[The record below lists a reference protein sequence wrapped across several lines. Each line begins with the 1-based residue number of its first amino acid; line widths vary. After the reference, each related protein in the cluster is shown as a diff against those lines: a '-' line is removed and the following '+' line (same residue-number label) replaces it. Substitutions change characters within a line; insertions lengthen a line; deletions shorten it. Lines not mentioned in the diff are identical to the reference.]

1 MKLTD
6 GLFHKIFDEIA
17 AEYTDIENEHWI
29 VDIGA
34 AKLADTPEA
43 FDVLVMPNLYG
54 DVLSDVAAQIAGS
67 VGLAG
72 SANIGEHVS
81 MFEAIHGSAPRR
93 AGQNLANPSGLLLGA
108 VMMLVHVGLTDH
120 AERVHNAWLRAIEDG
135 IHTYDIY
142 DEKVSRQKV
151 GTKEFAEAVVE
162 RLGQTPQI
170 LTARKYSKGEE
181 SLARAASEKPA
192 PKKELV
198 GVDVFLD
205 WTRGSAN
212 DLGDALSKVNGD
224 GVKLTMI
231 SNRGVKVWPGGHAET
246 FCSDHWRCRFLP
258 LSDGGKVGHAQVVSL
273 LGRIA
278 DNGYDFIKTEG
289 LYTFDGER
297 GFSLDQGE

>member
-1 MKLTD
+1 
-6 GLFHKIFDEIA
+6 
-17 AEYTDIENEHWI
+17 
-29 VDIGA
+29 
-34 AKLADTPEA
+34 
-43 FDVLVMPNLYG
+43 
-54 DVLSDVAAQIAGS
+54 VLSDVAAQIAGS

-142 DEKVSRQKV
+142 DDKVSKQKV
-151 GTKEFAEAVVE
+151 GTKEFADAVIE

-170 LTARKYSKGEE
+170 LKARQYRKGEE
-181 SLARAASEKPA
+181 SHVIAAAEKKA
-192 PKKELV
+192 PLKELV

-205 WTRGSAN
+205 WTKGSAN
-212 DLGDALSKVNGD
+212 ALGDALSKVNGD

-231 SNRGVKVWPGGHAET
+231 SNRGVKVWPGGHTET
-246 FCSDHWRCRFLP
+246 FCSDHWRCRFLTE
-258 LSDGGKVGHAQVVSL
+258 SSGGKVAHPQVVSL
-273 LGRIA
+273 LSRIA
-278 DNGYDFIKTEG
+278 EAGYDFIKTEG

>member
-1 MKLTD
+1 
-6 GLFHKIFDEIA
+6 
-17 AEYTDIENEHWI
+17 
-29 VDIGA
+29 
-34 AKLADTPEA
+34 
-43 FDVLVMPNLYG
+43 MPNLYG

-72 SANIGEHVS
+72 SANIGEHVA

-108 VMMLVHVGLTDH
+108 VMMLVHLGLTDT
-120 AERVHNAWLRAIEDG
+120 AEQVHNAWLRTIEDG

-142 DEKVSRQKV
+142 DEKVSKQKV
-151 GTKEFAEAVVE
+151 GTKEFAEAVAE
-162 RLGQTPQI
+162 RLGQRPQV
-170 LTARKYSKGEE
+170 LKAVAYKKAEPQKAGG
-181 SLARAASEKPA
+181 AATGA
-192 PKKELV
+192 PMAKKDLV

-205 WTRGSAN
+205 WTKGSPN
-212 DLGDALSKVNGD
+212 DLGADLSKLSGD

-258 LSDGGKVGHAQVVSL
+258 DAEGKTVAHSQVISL
-273 LGRIA
+273 LTRVA
-278 DNGYDFIKTEG
+278 DAGYDFIKTEN
-289 LYTFDGER
+289 LYNFDGER